1 MKSVRNEICGNR
13 IRNRFDFEVDIQVAP
28 QVWNQAYDK
37 FDQVKNRIDNE
48 FWFIVVNRV
57 WDRAGEEP

>member
-1 MKSVRNEICGNR
+1 MKSVRNEIWNT